1 MGKLKC
7 PHCGNDLELYVDV
20 VTTHSK
26 KIKNDGSLYKTMNYS
41 TGGSVSGAPYLKC
54 SNYLCDFTYD
64 VEHASH
70 DETVKKLDDW
80 IIEHL
85 DEIYELH

>member
-41 TGGSVSGAPYLKC
+41 TGGSVSGAPYLM
-54 SNYLCDFTYD
+54 SYIN
-64 VEHASH
+64 
-70 DETVKKLDDW
+70 
-80 IIEHL
+80 
-85 DEIYELH
+85 